1 MTDKRRPYHDL
12 SHENA
17 NKGQNQS
24 IASKSAIAS
33 GNKTVNPK
41 LLSQNHAGGKK
52 MGESC
57 RQPTDEGKLKGSPTQ
72 RGPFSSSPSSSGGG
86 EPSGRQSL
94 SETSSSVQRKEKG
107 KERSQDSMRKLRFPF
122 WKTSGSLFLV

>member
-24 IASKSAIAS
+24 IA
-33 GNKTVNPK
+33 NPK